1 MEEHILEL
9 SYPVQ
14 RFIEDKIVLI
24 EEDDLSLFFYN
35 SLFSLTN
42 QHSEELFKVFT
53 DVLNINPE
61 EAIKDALVD
70 WCKDN
75 VALQTRKK
83 VGLSQLMKNIPRFG
97 YDPLTFRLMFIDA
110 IKTAYPNKTC
120 LPDSYGIEYIVEKQ

>member
-1 MEEHILEL
+1 MKL

-14 RFIEDKIVLI
+14 RFIEDNIVLI
-24 EEDDLSLFFYN
+24 EEDELSLFFYN

-42 QHSEELFKVFT
+42 EHSKELFKVFT

-97 YDPLTFRLMFIDA
+97 YEPLKFRWMVIDA
-110 IKTAYPNKTC
+110 IRIAYPNKTI
-120 LPDSYGIEYIVEKQ
+120 LPDSYGIEYIVERS